1 MRAAK
6 NIFANIDKVSIG
18 LYALLMLFGWINI
31 YASQYNDDS
40 AMVIDFS
47 SRYGKQL
54 FFICIS
60 SFVAFLILIIDWKFF
75 YSLSY
80 IFYVAIILLLIG
92 VLFKGGITGG
102 ATSWFEFGSFK
113 FQPSEFAKFTTAL
126 ALAKYYN
133 KLNTKRK
140 SLREKLNTYAIIIL
154 PFLLIILQN
163 DLGTAL
169 VYAGFILVLYREGLS
184 GNILIFGL
192 IIAILFVVTLLVEKT
207 ILIPFL
213 AGIALIIFLLSRRK
227 KKELLLIMGILITC
241 ISFIFSVDYI
251 FNDVM
256 APHQKKR
263 IDILLGK
270 EFDPHGAGYNLI
282 QSKIAIGSGG
292 FSGKGFLNGTQT
304 RFDFVPEQSTDFIFC
319 TIGEEWGF
327 LGSFFFISLFLSLL
341 FRVLF
346 LAERQRSNFSRIYGY
361 SVATILFM
369 HFTINIGM
377 TIGLLPV
384 IGIPLPFISY
394 GGSSLL
400 GFTILFMH
408 FTINIGMTIGLL
420 PVIGIPLPFISYGGS
435 SLLGFT
441 ILLFIFL
448 NLDSYRLQILR

>member
-6 NIFANIDKVSIG
+6 NIFANIDKVSIL
-18 LYALLMLFGWINI
+18 LYAILMLFGWVNI
-31 YASQYNDDS
+31 YASQYNEDT
-40 AMVIDFS
+40 AMALDLS

-54 FFICIS
+54 LFIVIA
-60 SFVAFLILIIDWKFF
+60 SFVAFLTLIIDWKFY

-80 IFYVAIILLLIG
+80 LFYITIILLLIG
-92 VLFKGGITGG
+92 VLFKGGLTGG
-102 ATSWFEFGSFK
+102 ATSWYELGSFK

-133 KLNTKRK
+133 NLHIKRISLQDKLK
-140 SLREKLNTYAIIIL
+140 TYAIIIL

-169 VYAGFILVLYREGLS
+169 VYAAFVLVLYREGLS

-192 IIAILFVVTLLVEKT
+192 IIAILFVLTLVVEKT
-207 ILIPFL
+207 ILLSVISAL
-213 AGIALIIFLLSRRK
+213 AVLIYLFSRRK
-227 KKELLLIMGILITC
+227 KKELLLILGVLITC
-241 ISFIFSVDYI
+241 TSFIFSVDYI
-251 FNDVM
+251 FNDVL
-256 APHQKKR
+256 APHQRKR
-263 IDILLGK
+263 INILLGK

-327 LGSFFFISLFLSLL
+327 LGSFIFISLFLGLL

-369 HFTINIGM
+369 HFVINIGM

-394 GGSSLL
+394 GGSSL
-400 GFTILFMH
+400 I
-408 FTINIGMTIGLL
+408 
-420 PVIGIPLPFISYGGS
+420 
-435 SLLGFT
+435 GFT

>member
-6 NIFANIDKVSIG
+6 NIFANIDKVSIL
-18 LYALLMLFGWINI
+18 LYGVLILFGWINI
-31 YASQYNDDS
+31 YASQYNEDT
-40 AMVIDFS
+40 AIVLDFS

-54 FFICIS
+54 LFIGIAC
-60 SFVAFLILIIDWKFF
+60 FVAFLTLIIDWKFY

-80 IFYVAIILLLIG
+80 LFYISIILLLIS
-92 VLFKGGITGG
+92 VLFKGEVIGG
-102 ATSWFEFGSFK
+102 ATSWFDVGVFK

-133 KLNTKRK
+133 NLHVKRV
-140 SLREKLNTYAIIIL
+140 SFQEKLKAYAIIIL
-154 PFLLIILQN
+154 PFSLIILQN

-169 VYAGFILVLYREGLS
+169 VYTAFILVLYREGIS
-184 GNILIFGL
+184 GSILIFSL
-192 IIAILFVVTLLVEKT
+192 IIAILFILTLVIKKT
-207 ILIPFL
+207 ILTSIL
-213 AGIALIIFLLSRRK
+213 LGIAVLLYLLSRRK
-227 KKELLLIMGILITC
+227 KKEILLISGGLIICT
-241 ISFIFSVDYI
+241 SFIFSVDYI
-251 FNDVM
+251 FNNVL

-263 IDILLGK
+263 ITILLGK

-292 FSGKGFLNGTQT
+292 ISGKGFLNGTQT

-327 LGSFFFISLFLSLL
+327 LGSLFFMILFVGLL
-341 FRVLF
+341 LRVLF
-346 LAERQRSNFSRIYGY
+346 LAERQRSNFSRVYGY

-369 HFTINIGM
+369 HFVINIGM

-394 GGSSLL
+394 GGSSL
-400 GFTILFMH
+400 I
-408 FTINIGMTIGLL
+408 
-420 PVIGIPLPFISYGGS
+420 
-435 SLLGFT
+435 GFT

>member
-6 NIFANIDKVSIG
+6 NIFANIDKVSVL
-18 LYALLMLFGWINI
+18 LYAILMLFGWVNI
-31 YASQYNDDS
+31 YASQYNEDTV
-40 AMVIDFS
+40 MMLDFS
-47 SRYGKQL
+47 TRYGKQL
-54 FFICIS
+54 LFIGIA

-75 YSLSY
+75 YSLSFLFY
-80 IFYVAIILLLIG
+80 IVIILLLIG
-92 VLFKGGITGG
+92 VLFKGVMTGG
-102 ATSWFEFGSFK
+102 ATSWFELGGFK

-126 ALAKYYN
+126 VLAKYYN
-133 KLNTKRK
+133 TLHVKRI
-140 SLREKLNTYAIIIL
+140 SLRDKLKTYAIIIL

-169 VYAGFILVLYREGLS
+169 VYAAFILVLYGEGLS
-184 GNILIFGL
+184 GNILIFGIL
-192 IIAILFVVTLLVEKT
+192 LAILFFLTLVIEKT
-207 ILIPFL
+207 ILISFL
-213 AGIALIIFLLSRRK
+213 SAIALFIYLLSRKK
-227 KKELLLIMGILITC
+227 KKELLLILGVLISC
-241 ISFIFSVDYI
+241 SAFIFSVNYV
-251 FNDVM
+251 FNDVL
-256 APHQKKR
+256 APHQRER
-263 IDILLGK
+263 INILLGK

-327 LGSFFFISLFLSLL
+327 IGSLFFMVLFIGLL
-341 FRVLF
+341 LRVLF

-361 SVATILFM
+361 SVASILFM
-369 HFTINIGM
+369 HF
-377 TIGLLPV
+377 V
-384 IGIPLPFISY
+384 
-394 GGSSLL
+394 
-400 GFTILFMH
+400 
-408 FTINIGMTIGLL
+408 INIGMTIGLL

>member
-6 NIFANIDKVSIG
+6 NIFANIDKVSIL

-40 AMVIDFS
+40 AMAIDFS

-60 SFVAFLILIIDWKFF
+60 SFAAFLILIIDWKFF

-80 IFYVAIILLLIG
+80 IFYIAIILLLIG

-102 ATSWFEFGSFK
+102 ATSWFEIGSFK

-133 KLNTKRK
+133 NLSAKRK
-140 SLREKLNTYAIIIL
+140 TLREKLNTYAIIIL
-154 PFLLIILQN
+154 PFLLIIMQN

-169 VYAGFILVLYREGLS
+169 VYAGFVLVLYREGLS

-213 AGIALIIFLLSRRK
+213 AGIALIISLLSRRK
-227 KKELLLIMGILITC
+227 KKELLVIMGILITC
-241 ISFIFSVDYI
+241 TSFVFSVDYI

-256 APHQKKR
+256 APHQRKR

-327 LGSFFFISLFLSLL
+327 LGSFFFILLFLGLL
-341 FRVLF
+341 IRVLF

-369 HFTINIGM
+369 HF
-377 TIGLLPV
+377 V
-384 IGIPLPFISY
+384 
-394 GGSSLL
+394 
-400 GFTILFMH
+400 
-408 FTINIGMTIGLL
+408 INIGMTIGLL

>member
-6 NIFANIDKVSIG
+6 NIFSNIDKVSIL
-18 LYALLMLFGWINI
+18 LYAILMLFGWVNI
-31 YASQYNDDS
+31 YASQYNEDTV
-40 AMVIDFS
+40 MMLDFS
-47 SRYGKQL
+47 TRYGKQL
-54 FFICIS
+54 LFIGIA

-80 IFYVAIILLLIG
+80 LFYLTIVLLLIG

-102 ATSWFEFGSFK
+102 ATSWFELGSFK

-133 KLNTKRK
+133 TLRVKRISLQDKLK
-140 SLREKLNTYAIIIL
+140 TYAIIIL

-169 VYAGFILVLYREGLS
+169 VYAAFILVLYREGLS
-184 GNILIFGL
+184 GNILIFGI
-192 IIAILFVVTLLVEKT
+192 IIAILFFLTLVIEKT
-207 ILIPFL
+207 ILISVL
-213 AGIALIIFLLSRRK
+213 AAIALLIYLLSRRK
-227 KKELLLIMGILITC
+227 KKELLLILGILISCTT
-241 ISFIFSVDYI
+241 FIFSVDYI
-251 FNDVM
+251 FNDVL
-256 APHQKKR
+256 APHQRKR

-292 FSGKGFLNGTQT
+292 FGGKGFLNGTQT

-327 LGSFFFISLFLSLL
+327 FGSFLFIILFVGLL
-341 FRVLF
+341 LRILF

-361 SVATILFM
+361 SVAAILFM
-369 HFTINIGM
+369 HFA
-377 TIGLLPV
+377 
-384 IGIPLPFISY
+384 
-394 GGSSLL
+394 
-400 GFTILFMH
+400 
-408 FTINIGMTIGLL
+408 INIGMTIGLL

>member
-6 NIFANIDKVSIG
+6 NIFANIDQTSLL
-18 LYALLMLFGWINI
+18 LYAILMLFGWVNI
-31 YASQYNDDS
+31 YASQYNEDTV
-40 AMVIDFS
+40 MMLDFS
-47 SRYGKQL
+47 TRYGKQL
-54 FFICIS
+54 LFIGMA
-60 SFVAFLILIIDWKFF
+60 SFLAFLILIIDWKFF

-80 IFYVAIILLLIG
+80 FFYIAIILLLIG
-92 VLFKGGITGG
+92 VLLKGGEIGG
-102 ATSWFEFGSFK
+102 ATSWHELGVFK

-133 KLNTKRK
+133 TLHVKRISLQDKLK
-140 SLREKLNTYAIIIL
+140 TYAIIIL

-169 VYAGFILVLYREGLS
+169 VYAAFILVLYREGLS
-184 GNILIFGL
+184 GNILIFGIL
-192 IIAILFVVTLLVEKT
+192 IAILFFLTLVIEKT
-207 ILIPFL
+207 ILISVLSAIAFL
-213 AGIALIIFLLSRRK
+213 IYLLSRRK
-227 KKELLLIMGILITC
+227 KKELLLILGLLISCTA
-241 ISFIFSVDYI
+241 FIFSVDYI
-251 FNDVM
+251 FNDVL
-256 APHQKKR
+256 APHQRKR
-263 IDILLGK
+263 INILLGK

-327 LGSFFFISLFLSLL
+327 VGSFFFMILFVGLL
-341 FRVLF
+341 LRILF

-361 SVATILFM
+361 SVAAILFM
-369 HFTINIGM
+369 HF
-377 TIGLLPV
+377 V
-384 IGIPLPFISY
+384 
-394 GGSSLL
+394 
-400 GFTILFMH
+400 
-408 FTINIGMTIGLL
+408 INIGMTIGLL

>member
-6 NIFANIDKVSIG
+6 DIFSNIDKVSIL
-18 LYALLMLFGWINI
+18 LYAILMLFGWVNI
-31 YASQYNDDS
+31 YASQYNEDTV
-40 AMVIDFS
+40 MMLDFS
-47 SRYGKQL
+47 TRYGKQL
-54 FFICIS
+54 LFIGIA

-80 IFYVAIILLLIG
+80 LFYLTIILLLIG
-92 VLFKGGITGG
+92 ILFKGGITGG
-102 ATSWFEFGSFK
+102 ATSWFELGSFK

-133 KLNTKRK
+133 TVHVKRTSLQSKLK
-140 SLREKLNTYAIIIL
+140 TYAIIIL

-169 VYAGFILVLYREGLS
+169 VYAAFILVLYREGLS
-184 GNILIFGL
+184 GNILIFGI
-192 IIAILFVVTLLVEKT
+192 IIAVLFFLTLVIEKT
-207 ILIPFL
+207 ILISVL
-213 AGIALIIFLLSRRK
+213 ATIALLIYLLSRRK
-227 KKELLLIMGILITC
+227 KKELLLILSILISCTT
-241 ISFIFSVDYI
+241 FIFSVDYI
-251 FNDVM
+251 FNDVL
-256 APHQKKR
+256 APHQRKR
-263 IDILLGK
+263 IDILLGR

-292 FSGKGFLNGTQT
+292 FGGKGFLNGTQT

-327 LGSFFFISLFLSLL
+327 FGSFLFIISFVGLL
-341 FRVLF
+341 LRILF

-361 SVATILFM
+361 SVAAILFM
-369 HFTINIGM
+369 HFA
-377 TIGLLPV
+377 
-384 IGIPLPFISY
+384 
-394 GGSSLL
+394 
-400 GFTILFMH
+400 
-408 FTINIGMTIGLL
+408 INIGMTIGLL

-448 NLDSYRLQILR
+448 NLDSYRLQVLR